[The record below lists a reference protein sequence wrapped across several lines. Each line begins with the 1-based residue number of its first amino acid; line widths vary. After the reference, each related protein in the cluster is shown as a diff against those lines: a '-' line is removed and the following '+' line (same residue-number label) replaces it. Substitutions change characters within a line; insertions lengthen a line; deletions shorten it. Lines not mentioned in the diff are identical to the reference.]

1 MFFKIVVLKNLQ
13 YSQENISVGS
23 LFDKISSLK
32 SLKETPA
39 QVFSCEYYKIFKNA
53 LFAEHLR
60 WLLL

>member
-39 QVFSCEYYKIFKNA
+39 QVFSCEYYQIFKNA